1 MNLSRRDLLR
11 LGGAA
16 LAGASLAPSIAG
28 AQTPKRGGTLAIRT
42 WDPPHFDPFQTISY
56 KTHIALSFTHSRLLK
71 HKAGPSVVP
80 GTFPIEGDLAESW
93 TQVNET
99 TYVFKLRKGVKW
111 HNKPPVNG
119 REVTADDV
127 VFSVN
132 HFLTVKGNA
141 NAYMLKAVDKV
152 EAPDKYTVKFTLKE
166 PFVWFLDMLSN
177 PHAVAIVA
185 KEVLDKH
192 GDFKKSE
199 TVIGTGPW
207 MLDSYRPN
215 VGLTYVRNPA
225 YFMAGLPYIDRIEA
239 TVDEDNAS
247 RMAAFLSGK
256 YDLGWEFP
264 GTVARVDWVQI
275 KGTLAQRRPNLKTAE
290 FPSPV
295 MNHISMRTDQ
305 KPFSDVRVRRA
316 MSLAIDRKGII
327 DSAYEGVGVTNPPVA
342 AALKEWSIPFDKL
355 GEGAKYYKYD
365 PAEAKR
371 LLAAAGYPNGFPGTM
386 CFTTYGTPVLVDIM
400 QMVQKDLK
408 AVGIDV
414 KIDQKEYGAYI
425 ATCFYGK
432 FDSMTFGPQTGFLEP
447 DNFLFG
453 QYYPEEL
460 KNQSHIND
468 PVVADMLVRQ
478 RRTLDPIKRREVIYD
493 IQRHLALQ
501 QYYVQMPSAV
511 YVAVWEGAL
520 KNYGPNMGYDYGG
533 RLQAAWLDR

>member
-1 MNLSRRDLLR
+1 MNLSRRDVLR

-16 LAGASLAPSIAG
+16 LAGASLAPSVVG

-42 WDPPHFDPFQTISY
+42 YDPPHFDPFQTISY

-93 TQVNET
+93 TQPNET

-132 HFLTVKGNA
+132 HFVTVKGNA

-185 KEVLDKH
+185 KEVLEKH
-192 GDFKKSE
+192 GDFKKAE

-215 VGLTYVRNPA
+215 VGLTYVRNPT
-225 YFMAGLPYIDRIEA
+225 YFVAGQPYIDRVEA

-264 GTVARVDWVQI
+264 GTINRVDWVQI
-275 KGTLAQRRPNLKTAE
+275 KDTLKPKRPKLQTVE

-295 MNHISMRTDQ
+295 MSHISMRTDQ
-305 KPFSDVRVRRA
+305 KPFSDVRVRQA
-316 MSLAIDRKGII
+316 MSMAIDRKALI
-327 DSAYEGVGVTNPPVA
+327 DAVFEGVGSMNPAVP
-342 AALKEWSIPFDKL
+342 AALREWSIPFDKL
-355 GEGAKYYKYD
+355 GEGAKYYKHD
-365 PAEAKR
+365 PAEAKK
-371 LLAAAGYPNGFPGTM
+371 LLAAAGYANGFPGTM
-386 CFTTYGTPVLVDIM
+386 CFTTYGSTILVDSM
-400 QMVQKDLK
+400 QLVQKDLK

-432 FDSMTFGPQTGFLEP
+432 FDSMTYGPQTGFLEP

-478 RRTLDPIKRREVIYD
+478 RRTFDAAKRRDVIYD
-493 IQRHLALQ
+493 IQRHLAKQ
-501 QYYVQMPSAV
+501 QYYIQMPSGI
-511 YVAVWEGAL
+511 YIGVWEGAL